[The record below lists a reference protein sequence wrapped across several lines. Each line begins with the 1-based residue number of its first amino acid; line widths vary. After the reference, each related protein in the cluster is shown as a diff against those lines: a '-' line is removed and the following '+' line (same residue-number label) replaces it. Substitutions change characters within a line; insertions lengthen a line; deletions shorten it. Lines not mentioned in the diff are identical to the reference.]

1 MKGRAGVLYTLPL
14 MLWSCIFFIIPII
27 IVFIYS
33 FLAKG
38 LYGGVVWQFSL
49 KAFSALFS
57 WSFFRVSLVTLLIAV
72 LSTILT
78 LLIALPVSYYLA
90 RTKNNTLLLALVVIP
105 FWVNLLLRVYAW
117 IAILGREGFLNHL
130 MTFLGY
136 RGEPVQF
143 LFNFWAVVIVH
154 VYTYLPYMILPL
166 YSNIEKFDFGL
177 LEAARDLGATHMGSL
192 VRVMLPN
199 IKGGI
204 VTAILFAF
212 IPTMGSYAI
221 PDLVGSTNSH
231 MLGNSIAYN
240 IRTANNWPLASAISL
255 VLTLISA
262 LGIMIYF
269 FLNRKPARHKV
280 REAP

>member
-1 MKGRAGVLYTLPL
+1 
-14 MLWSCIFFIIPII
+14 MLWSCVFFVIPIA

-33 FLAKG
+33 FLTKG

-49 KAFSALFS
+49 KAFAALFS
-57 WSFFRVSLVTLLIAV
+57 WSFVRVSLVTLLIAL
-72 LSTILT
+72 LSTALT
-78 LLIALPVSYYLA
+78 LLLALPVSYYLA
-90 RTKNNTLLLALVVIP
+90 RTKDNTMLLALVVVP

-117 IAILGREGFLNHL
+117 IAILGREGFLNHFL
-130 MTFLGY
+130 SLLGY
-136 RGEPVQF
+136 RGEAIQF

-166 YSNIEKFDFGL
+166 YSNIEKFDFSL
-177 LEAARDLGATHMGSL
+177 LEAARDLGAGHMGSL

-204 VTAILFAF
+204 VTAILFTF

-221 PDLVGSTNSH
+221 PDLVGGANSH

-255 VLTLISA
+255 TLTLISA

-269 FLNRKPARHKV
+269 VLNRKPSRHKV
-280 REAP
+280 REMTG